1 MRIGLVLGAG
11 GVLGGAWHVGA
22 LAALAE
28 ETGWDP
34 GSAEYV
40 VGTSAGSMI
49 SALLCAGIPPWFM
62 RAHSEGETFNGL
74 LDAEG
79 NPAEQADR
87 SGGAVFRPHFG
98 FTRPG
103 PASPGLALR
112 TLRDPLHH
120 TPTQVAVGWIPE
132 GFISHEPLR
141 KQVRRVVPQ
150 GWSPHAGHWVVACD
164 YATGRRVAFGRE
176 DAPPA
181 DLTDA
186 VAASCAIPGFYRSVR
201 IGGRR
206 FVDGGVYSVTNAD
219 VLRDR
224 RLDLVIV
231 VNPMRGR
238 PGVGRRL
245 DHELCKLAE
254 SGTDTFLIQPATAI
268 GGNLMSRGRRNA
280 VMAAAFEEVTGI
292 VRDRR
297 RELRGLRKGHPTAVR
312 RPRIEPEG
320 WGTLREDVVASRPS
334 SSSGERPAAA

>member
-1 MRIGLVLGAG
+1 MRVGLVLGAG

-22 LAALAE
+22 LEAIAE

-62 RAHSEGETFNGL
+62 RAHSEGETFAGL
-74 LDAEG
+74 VDAEG

-87 SGGAVFRPHFG
+87 SGGAVFRPHIG

-112 TLRDPLHH
+112 ALRDPLRH
-120 TPTQVAVGWIPE
+120 TPTQVAVGWLME
-132 GFISHEPLR
+132 GMISHEPLR
-141 KQVRRVVPQ
+141 EQVRRVVPQ
-150 GWSPHAGHWVVACD
+150 GWSPHPGHWVLACD
-164 YATGRRVAFGRE
+164 YSTGRRVAFGRT

-206 FVDGGVYSVTNAD
+206 YVDGGVYSVTNAD

-231 VNPMRGR
+231 LNPMRGR

-254 SGTDTFLIQPATAI
+254 YGTDTVLIQPRAPI

-280 VMAAAFEEVTGI
+280 VMAAAFEEVSGI
-292 VRDRR
+292 VRERR
-297 RELRGLRKGHPTAVR
+297 TELGDLPAGHPDAVR
-312 RPRIEPEG
+312 RPQIDHEN
-320 WGTLREDVVASRPS
+320 WGSLRDDVVASRPS
-334 SSSGERPAAA
+334 YGSGARPEAA